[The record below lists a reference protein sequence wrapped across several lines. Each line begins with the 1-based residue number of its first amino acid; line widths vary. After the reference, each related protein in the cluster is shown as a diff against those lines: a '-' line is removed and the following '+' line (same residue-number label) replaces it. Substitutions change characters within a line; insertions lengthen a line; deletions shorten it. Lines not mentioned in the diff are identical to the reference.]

1 MVDLVLLFLL
11 AHQDDELMVSPIIAD
26 AKRKAETVA
35 IVYLTDGGGG
45 AASPATRNDE
55 TRRALT
61 ALGVHVASEVFFMG
75 EREGVADGILY
86 RHMGAAHNALK
97 TLTDVLPPVSRIYT
111 HAWEGGN
118 PDHDA
123 AYVLALGAA
132 QHLGISD
139 EVFQVPFY
147 RATHRGLLPFNV
159 FAPLDANG
167 PVMVYP
173 ASRLKRLKMLTLI
186 RYFPSQV
193 EAFVRLGP
201 FMMLKSLWQPGLLVQ
216 RATWSRIRER
226 PMTEPLRY
234 ERHGHDTFDRIQPY
248 LQTYAGIVMGQ
259 PSA

>member
-1 MVDLVLLFLL
+1 MHLMLLFLL

-35 IVYLTDGGGG
+35 IVFLTDGGGG
-45 AASPATRNDE
+45 AATPATRNDE

-61 ALGVHVASEVFFMG
+61 ALGVNIVSEVFFLG
-75 EREGVADGILY
+75 EREGIADGILY
-86 RHMGAAHNALK
+86 RHMNAAHDALK
-97 TLTDVLPPVSRIYT
+97 ALSNTLSRVSRIYT

-123 AYVLALGAA
+123 AYVLALGTA

-139 EVFQVPFY
+139 QVFQVPFY
-147 RATHRGLLPFNV
+147 RATRRGLLPFNV
-159 FAPLDANG
+159 LAPLDANG
-167 PVMVYP
+167 PVIVYP
-173 ASRLKRLKMLTLI
+173 VSRFKRLKMLTLI
-186 RYFPSQV
+186 RYFPSQI

-201 FMMLKSLWQPGLLVQ
+201 FMVLKSLWQPGLLMQ
-216 RATWSRIRER
+216 RATWSRIGER

-248 LQTYAGIVMGQ
+248 LQAYAGTVMG
-259 PSA
+259 PLSA